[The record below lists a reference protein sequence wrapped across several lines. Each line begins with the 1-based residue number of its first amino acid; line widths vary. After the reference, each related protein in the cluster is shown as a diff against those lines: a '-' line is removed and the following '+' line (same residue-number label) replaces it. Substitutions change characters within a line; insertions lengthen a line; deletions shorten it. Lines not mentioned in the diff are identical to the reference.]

1 MATVKRHP
9 VPQDSYQPD
18 RPLNDLMLAQ
28 LEHFV
33 DTAKKLPPN
42 LRADLPEPPLMD
54 DHTPPDPAASSRY
67 IAAVTAALLSQRK
80 PAITLV
86 SSRPRRAPARQP
98 AEGLALAAASASK
111 PKAKKS
117 AAKKRAIKT
126 PRKGPAK

>member
-9 VPQDSYQPD
+9 VPQDSYKPD

-33 DTAKKLPPN
+33 DAARHLPPD
-42 LRADLPEPPLMD
+42 LRAGLVEPSPAD
-54 DHTPPDPAASSRY
+54 AAASSRY

-86 SSRPRRAPARQP
+86 SSRPRRASRAQP
-98 AEGLALAAASASK
+98 AEGLALAAAATLKKAASK
-111 PKAKKS
+111 KA
-117 AAKKRAIKT
+117 AAKKAIKT
-126 PRKGPAK
+126 AGKRSPK